1 LLFDDNSDIISGCDR
16 RLPQMKL
23 KIKKEEIL
31 KGLQRIQGVVEK
43 KNTMPI
49 LSNMLLTAEGGSVEI
64 IATDLEIGLRGRYA
78 AEVEK
83 PGSVTVSAKKMYEIV
98 RELPTEEV
106 QIKVEDGNWVK
117 IISGQSQFKL
127 VGLPKDEFPSLP
139 DVAEEGMIVID
150 GTMLRNM
157 IKKTLYSVGENDAR
171 YVLNGLFLH
180 MTQVK
185 GGLNIR
191 MVGTDGHR
199 LSMIDRII
207 DANHK
212 EESIIIPKK
221 AMMELR
227 RLLEE
232 DSPNTELRLGF
243 SKNHA
248 LFKRDGLVMVSKLI
262 DGNYPN
268 YLQVVPAKS
277 TKKVTISKE
286 VIAHAVKRVSI
297 LSKEKTNAVKL
308 QLERNRIILST
319 NNPEIGEA
327 SEELAVDYAGEGI
340 SIGFN
345 SRYLMDVLMAM
356 DREHIAIELN
366 DPLSPCLIT
375 EEGDEHYK
383 CVVMPMR
390 V

>member
-1 LLFDDNSDIISGCDR
+1 
-16 RLPQMKL
+16 
-23 KIKKEEIL
+23 
-31 KGLQRIQGVVEK
+31 
-43 KNTMPI
+43 
-49 LSNMLLTAEGGSVEI
+49 
-64 IATDLEIGLRGRYA
+64 
-78 AEVEK
+78 
-83 PGSVTVSAKKMYEIV
+83 
-98 RELPTEEV
+98 
-106 QIKVEDGNWVK
+106 
-117 IISGQSQFKL
+117 
-127 VGLPKDEFPSLP
+127 
-139 DVAEEGMIVID
+139 MIVIEGD
-150 GTMLRNM
+150 ILRDM
-157 IKKTLYSVGENDAR
+157 IKKTLYSVGDNDAR
-171 YVLNGLFLH
+171 YVLNGLYVH

-199 LSMIDRII
+199 LSMIDRVV
-207 DANHK
+207 DAKHK

-221 AMMELR
+221 AMLELR

-232 DSPNTELRLGF
+232 DAPKAELRLGF

-277 TKKVTISKE
+277 TKKVMVSKDQFS
-286 VIAHAVKRVSI
+286 HAVKRVSI

-308 QLERNRIILST
+308 QLEKDQIVLST
-319 NNPEIGEA
+319 NNPEVGEA
-327 SEELAVDYAGEGI
+327 SEELAVDYKGEGI
-340 SIGFN
+340 AIGFN
-345 SRYLMDVLMAM
+345 SRYLMDVLSAI
-356 DREHIAIELN
+356 DRQTIALEFS
-366 DPLSPCLIT
+366 DALSPCLIT

>member
-1 LLFDDNSDIISGCDR
+1 
-16 RLPQMKL
+16 MKL
-23 KIKKEEIL
+23 TIKKEEIL

-49 LSNMLLTAEGGSVEI
+49 LSNMLLIAEGSSIEI

-83 PGSVTVSAKKMYEIV
+83 PGAVTVSAKKMYEIV
-98 RELPTEEV
+98 RELPAEDL

-117 IISGQSQFKL
+117 IISGRSQFKL
-127 VGLPKDEFPSLP
+127 VGLPKDEYPSLP
-139 DVAEEGMIVID
+139 DVAEEGMIAID
-150 GTMLRNM
+150 GEVLRDM

-171 YVLNGLFLH
+171 YVLNGLFVH
-180 MTQVK
+180 MSQVK

-199 LSMIDRII
+199 LSMIDRVI
-207 DANHK
+207 DAKHK
-212 EESIIIPKK
+212 EESLIIPKK
-221 AMMELR
+221 AMLELR
-227 RLLEE
+227 RILEE
-232 DSPNTELRLGF
+232 DSPKGELRLGF

-277 TKKVTISKE
+277 TKKVTIAKD
-286 VIAHAVKRVSI
+286 VFTHAVKRVSI
-297 LSKEKTNAVKL
+297 LSKEKTNAVKM
-308 QLERNRIILST
+308 QLEEGRLILST
-319 NNPEIGEA
+319 NNPEVGEA
-327 SEELAVDYAGEGI
+327 SEELAVDYKGDGVA
-340 SIGFN
+340 IGFN
-345 SRYLMDVLMAM
+345 SRYLMDVLSAM
-356 DREHIAIELN
+356 DRQTIALELN
-366 DPLSPCLIT
+366 DALSPCLIT

>member
-1 LLFDDNSDIISGCDR
+1 
-16 RLPQMKL
+16 MKL
-23 KIKKEEIL
+23 KIKKDEIL

-49 LSNMLLTAEGGSVEI
+49 LSNMLLIADDSGVEI
-64 IATDLEIGLRGRYA
+64 VATDLEIGLRGRYA

-83 PGSVTVSAKKMYEIV
+83 PGAVTVSAKKMYEIV
-98 RELPTEEV
+98 RELPADDI
-106 QIKVEDGNWVK
+106 QIKVEENNWVK
-117 IISGQSQFKL
+117 IQSGHSQFKL
-127 VGLPKDEFPSLP
+127 VGLPRDEYPALP
-139 DVAEEGMIVID
+139 DVAEEGMIVIEGD
-150 GTMLRNM
+150 TLRDM
-157 IKKTLYSVGENDAR
+157 IKKTLYAVGENDAR
-171 YVLNGLFLH
+171 YVLNGLFVH
-180 MTQVK
+180 MTQTK

-199 LSMIDRII
+199 LSMIDRVV
-207 DANHK
+207 DAKHK
-212 EESIIIPKK
+212 EESLIIPKK
-221 AMMELR
+221 AMVELR

-232 DSPNTELRLGF
+232 DAPKAELRLGF

-277 TKKVTISKE
+277 TKKVTVAKD
-286 VIAHAVKRVSI
+286 VFTHAVRRVSI

-308 QLERNRIILST
+308 QLEKDRLILST
-319 NNPEIGEA
+319 NNPEVGEA
-327 SEELAVDYAGEGI
+327 NEELSVDYKGEAI
-340 SIGFN
+340 AIGFN
-345 SRYLMDVLMAM
+345 SRYIMDVLTAM
-356 DREHIAIELN
+356 DRETISLELS
-366 DPLSPCLIT
+366 DALSPCLIS

>member
-1 LLFDDNSDIISGCDR
+1 
-16 RLPQMKL
+16 MKL

-49 LSNMLLTAEGGSVEI
+49 LSNMLLIADDRGVEI

-78 AEVEK
+78 AEVDK
-83 PGSVTVSAKKMYEIV
+83 PGAVTVSAKKMYEIV
-98 RELPTEEV
+98 RELPADDIQINVEEN
-106 QIKVEDGNWVK
+106 NWVRLQT
-117 IISGQSQFKL
+117 GRSQFKL
-127 VGLPKDEFPSLP
+127 VGLPRDEYPALP
-139 DVAEEGMIVID
+139 DVAEEGMIVIEGD
-150 GTMLRNM
+150 MLRDM
-157 IKKTLYSVGENDAR
+157 IKKTLYAVGENDAR
-171 YVLNGLFLH
+171 YVLNGLFVH
-180 MTQVK
+180 MSQTK
-185 GGLNIR
+185 SGLNIR

-199 LSMIDRII
+199 LSMIDRVV
-207 DANHK
+207 DAKHK

-221 AMMELR
+221 AMVELR

-232 DSPNTELRLGF
+232 DAPKAELRLGF

-277 TKKVTISKE
+277 TKKVSVSKD
-286 VIAHAVKRVSI
+286 VFMHAVKRVSI

-308 QLERNRIILST
+308 QLEPGRLVLST
-319 NNPEIGEA
+319 NNPEVGEA
-327 SEELAVDYAGEGI
+327 NEELAVDYKGEAI
-340 SIGFN
+340 TIGFN
-345 SRYLMDVLMAM
+345 SRYLMDVLTAM
-356 DREHIAIELN
+356 DRETISLELS
-366 DPLSPCLIT
+366 DALSPCLIT
-375 EEGDEHYK
+375 EEGDENYK

>member
-1 LLFDDNSDIISGCDR
+1 
-16 RLPQMKL
+16 MKL

-31 KGLQRIQGVVEK
+31 KGLQRIQGIVEK

-49 LSNMLLTAEGGSVEI
+49 LSNMLLTADGASIEI

-78 AEVEK
+78 AEVET
-83 PGSVTVSAKKMYEIV
+83 PGSVTVSAKKMFEIV
-98 RELPTEEV
+98 RELPAEDIQV
-106 QIKVEDGNWVK
+106 NVEDGNWVK
-117 IISGQSQFKL
+117 IMSGRSQFRL
-127 VGLPKDEFPSLP
+127 VGLPRDEYPALP
-139 DVAEEGMIVID
+139 DIAEEGMIAID
-150 GTMLRNM
+150 GDTLRDM
-157 IKKTLYSVGENDAR
+157 IKKTLYAVGENDAR
-171 YVLNGLFLH
+171 YVLNGLFVH

-199 LSMIDRII
+199 LSMIDRVI
-207 DANHK
+207 DAKHK
-212 EESIIIPKK
+212 EESVIIPRK
-221 AMMELR
+221 AMLELR

-232 DSPNTELRLGF
+232 DAPKTELRLGF

-277 TKKVTISKE
+277 TKKVTVSKD
-286 VIAHAVKRVSI
+286 VFTHAVKRVSI
-297 LSKEKTNAVKL
+297 LSKEKTNAVKM
-308 QLERNRIILST
+308 QLEKDRLVLST
-319 NNPEIGEA
+319 NNPEVGEA
-327 SEELAVDYAGEGI
+327 SEELAVDYKGEGI
-340 SIGFN
+340 AIGFN

-356 DREHIAIELN
+356 DRATIALELN
-366 DPLSPCLIT
+366 DALSPCLIT
-375 EEGDEHYK
+375 EEGNEHYK

>member
-1 LLFDDNSDIISGCDR
+1 
-16 RLPQMKL
+16 MKL

-49 LSNMLLTAEGGSVEI
+49 LSNMLLTADDNGIEI
-64 IATDLEIGLRGRYA
+64 VATDLEIGLRGRYT

-98 RELPTEEV
+98 RELPADDI
-106 QIKVEDGNWVK
+106 QIKVEDGSWVK
-117 IISGQSQFKL
+117 IQSGHSQFKL
-127 VGLPKDEFPSLP
+127 VALPKEEFPALP
-139 DVAEEGMIVID
+139 DVAEEGMIAIE
-150 GTMLRNM
+150 GETLREM

-171 YVLNGLFLH
+171 YVLNGLFVQ
-180 MTQVK
+180 MNQGK
-185 GGLNIR
+185 NGLNIR

-199 LSMIDRII
+199 LSMIDRVI
-207 DANHK
+207 DAKHK
-212 EESIIIPKK
+212 EESMIIPKK

-232 DSPNTELRLGF
+232 DSSKAELRIGF

-277 TKKVTISKE
+277 TKKVAVSKDLFS
-286 VIAHAVKRVSI
+286 HAVKRVSI

-308 QLERNRIILST
+308 QLEKDTIVLST
-319 NNPEIGEA
+319 NNPEVGEA
-327 SEELAVDYAGEGI
+327 SEELAVDYKGESI
-340 SIGFN
+340 TIGFN
-345 SRYLMDVLMAM
+345 SRYLMDVLSAI
-356 DREHIAIELN
+356 DRSNIALELN
-366 DPLSPCLIT
+366 DSLSPCLIT

>member
-1 LLFDDNSDIISGCDR
+1 
-16 RLPQMKL
+16 MKL
-23 KIKKEEIL
+23 NIKKEEIL

-49 LSNMLLTAEGGSVEI
+49 LSNMLLTAESGSIEI

-98 RELPTEEV
+98 RELPLDDV

-117 IISGQSQFKL
+117 ITSGQSQFKL

-150 GTMLRNM
+150 GSTLRSM

-171 YVLNGLFLH
+171 YVLNGLFVH
-180 MTQVK
+180 MTQAK

-207 DANHK
+207 DAKHK

-232 DSPNTELRLGF
+232 DSTDTELRLGF

-277 TKKVTISKE
+277 GKKVKISKE

-308 QLERNRIILST
+308 QLEKNKIILST

-327 SEELAVDYAGEGI
+327 SEELPVDYAGEGI

-345 SRYLMDVLMAM
+345 SRYLMDVLTAM
-356 DREHIAIELN
+356 DQEHIAIELN

>member
-1 LLFDDNSDIISGCDR
+1 MTRILITSFLVVTGGF
-16 RLPQMKL
+16 LMKL
-23 KIKKEEIL
+23 TIKKEEIL

-49 LSNMLLTAEGGSVEI
+49 LSNMLFTAEGNSVEI
-64 IATDLEIGLRGRYA
+64 VATDLEIGLRGQYA
-78 AEVEK
+78 AEVSK
-83 PGSVTVSAKKMYEIV
+83 AGAVTVSAKKMYEIV
-98 RELPTEEV
+98 RELPAEDI
-106 QIKVEDGNWVK
+106 QIKVEDNNWVK
-117 IISGQSQFKL
+117 IVSGHSQFKL
-127 VGLPKDEFPSLP
+127 VGMPKDEYPSLP
-139 DVAEEGMIVID
+139 DVAEEGMIAIEGD
-150 GTMLRNM
+150 TLRDM
-157 IKKTLYSVGENDAR
+157 IKKTLYAVGENDAR
-171 YVLNGLFLH
+171 YVLNGLFVH
-180 MTQVK
+180 MTQTK

-199 LSMIDRII
+199 LSMIDRVI
-207 DANHK
+207 DAKHK

-221 AMMELR
+221 AMLELR

-232 DSPNTELRLGF
+232 DAPKTELRIGF

-277 TKKVTISKE
+277 TKKVSVPKE
-286 VIAHAVKRVSI
+286 EFSHAVKRVSI

-308 QLERNRIILST
+308 QLEKGLLVLST
-319 NNPEIGEA
+319 NNPDVGEA
-327 SEELAVDYAGEGI
+327 SEELTVDYKGEGI
-340 SIGFN
+340 TIGFN
-345 SRYLMDVLMAM
+345 SRYLMDVLAAM
-356 DREHIAIELN
+356 DRQTITLELN
-366 DPLSPCLIT
+366 DALSPCLIS
-375 EEGDEHYK
+375 EEGDELYK

>member
-1 LLFDDNSDIISGCDR
+1 MQQEASL
-16 RLPQMKL
+16 MKL

-49 LSNMLLTAEGGSVEI
+49 LSNMLLSADGNGVEI
-64 IATDLEIGLRGRYA
+64 VATDLEIGLRGRYA
-78 AEVEK
+78 ADVEK
-83 PGSVTVSAKKMYEIV
+83 TGAVTVSAKKMYEIV
-98 RELPTEEV
+98 RELPDEDI

-117 IISGQSQFKL
+117 IKSGHSQFKL
-127 VGLPKDEFPSLP
+127 VALPKDEYPALP
-139 DVAEEGMIVID
+139 DVAEEGMIAIE
-150 GTMLRNM
+150 GETLREM
-157 IKKTLYSVGENDAR
+157 IKKTLYAVGENDAR
-171 YVLNGLFLH
+171 YVLNGLFVH
-180 MTQVK
+180 MTQAK
-185 GGLNIR
+185 NGLNIR

-199 LSMIDRII
+199 LSMIDRVV
-207 DANHK
+207 DAKHK
-212 EESIIIPKK
+212 EESMIIPKK

-232 DSPNTELRLGF
+232 DSPQAELRLGF

-277 TKKVTISKE
+277 TKKVVVEKDMLT
-286 VIAHAVKRVSI
+286 HAVKRVSI

-308 QLERNRIILST
+308 QLEKDTLILST
-319 NNPEIGEA
+319 NNPEVGEA
-327 SEELAVDYAGEGI
+327 SEELSIDYKDEGI
-340 SIGFN
+340 TIGFN

-356 DREHIAIELN
+356 DRQNITLELN
-366 DPLSPCLIT
+366 DPLSPCLIK
-375 EEGDEHYK
+375 EEGDENYK

>member
-1 LLFDDNSDIISGCDR
+1 
-16 RLPQMKL
+16 MKL

-64 IATDLEIGLRGRYA
+64 IATDLEIGLRGRYVA
-78 AEVEK
+78 DVEK
-83 PGSVTVSAKKMYEIV
+83 PGSVTVSAKKVYEIV
-98 RELPTEEV
+98 RELPADDV
-106 QIKVEDGNWVK
+106 QIKVEEGNWVK
-117 IISGQSQFKL
+117 ILSGHSQFKL
-127 VGLPKDEFPSLP
+127 VGLPKDEYPALP
-139 DVAEEGMIVID
+139 DVAEEGMISID
-150 GTMLRNM
+150 GDMLRDM
-157 IKKTLYSVGENDAR
+157 IRKTLYSVGENDAR
-171 YVLNGLFLH
+171 YVLNGLFMH
-180 MTQVK
+180 MTQAK

-199 LSMIDRII
+199 LSMIDRVV
-207 DANHK
+207 DAKHK

-232 DSPNTELRLGF
+232 DAPKTELRLGF

-277 TKKVTISKE
+277 SKKVTVSKE
-286 VIAHAVKRVSI
+286 VMTHAVKRVSI

-308 QLERNRIILST
+308 QLEKERIILST

-340 SIGFN
+340 AIGFN
-345 SRYLMDVLMAM
+345 SRYLMDVLMSM

-375 EEGDEHYK
+375 EDGDEHYK

>member
-1 LLFDDNSDIISGCDR
+1 
-16 RLPQMKL
+16 MKL
-23 KIKKEEIL
+23 KIKKDEIL
-31 KGLQRIQGVVEK
+31 KGLQRIQGVVDK

-49 LSNMLLTAEGGSVEI
+49 LSNMLLVADGKGIEI

-78 AEVEK
+78 ADVEK
-83 PGSVTVSAKKMYEIV
+83 PGAVTVSAKKMFEIV
-98 RELPTEEV
+98 RELPEEDI
-106 QIKVEDGNWVK
+106 QIRVEEGNWVK
-117 IISGQSQFKL
+117 IVSGHSQFKL
-127 VGLPKDEFPSLP
+127 VGLPKEEYPSMP
-139 DVAEEGMIVID
+139 DVAEEGMITMD
-150 GTMLRNM
+150 GETLRDM
-157 IKKTLYSVGENDAR
+157 IKKTLYAAGENDAR
-171 YVLNGLFLH
+171 YVLNGLYVHLSPA
-180 MTQVK
+180 K

-199 LSMIDRII
+199 LSMIDRVV
-207 DANHK
+207 DAKHK
-212 EESIIIPKK
+212 EESVIVPKK
-221 AMMELR
+221 AMIEIR

-232 DSPNTELRLGF
+232 DSSQEGFQMGF

-268 YLQVVPAKS
+268 YQQVLPTQN
-277 TKKVTISKE
+277 TKKVAISKN
-286 VIAHAVKRVSI
+286 IFTHAVKRVSI

-308 QLERNRIILST
+308 QLEKNTLLLST
-319 NNPEIGEA
+319 NNPEVGEA
-327 SEELAVDYAGEGI
+327 NEELSIDYTGESI

-356 DREHIAIELN
+356 DRDTITLELN
-366 DPLSPCLIT
+366 DSLSPCLVK
-375 EEGDEHYK
+375 EEGNDAYK

>member
-1 LLFDDNSDIISGCDR
+1 
-16 RLPQMKL
+16 MKL
-23 KIKKEEIL
+23 KIKKDEIL
-31 KGLQRIQGVVEK
+31 KGLQRIQGVVDK

-49 LSNMLLTAEGGSVEI
+49 LSNMLLVADGKGVEI

-78 AEVEK
+78 ADVEK
-83 PGSVTVSAKKMYEIV
+83 PGAVTVSAKKMFEIV
-98 RELPTEEV
+98 RELPEEDV
-106 QIKVEDGNWVK
+106 QIRVEEGNWVK
-117 IISGQSQFKL
+117 IVSGHSQFKL
-127 VGLPKDEFPSLP
+127 VGLPKEEYPSMP
-139 DVAEEGMIVID
+139 DVAEEGMITMD
-150 GTMLRNM
+150 GETLRDM
-157 IKKTLYSVGENDAR
+157 IKKTLYAAGENDAR
-171 YVLNGLFLH
+171 YVLNGLYVHLSP
-180 MTQVK
+180 TK

-199 LSMIDRII
+199 LSMIDRIVE
-207 DANHK
+207 AKHK
-212 EESIIIPKK
+212 EESVIVPKK

-232 DSPNTELRLGF
+232 DSSQDGFQIGF

-268 YLQVVPAKS
+268 YQQVLPTQN
-277 TKKVTISKE
+277 TKKVAVSKD
-286 VIAHAVKRVSI
+286 IFTHAVKRVSI

-308 QLERNRIILST
+308 QLEKNTLLLST
-319 NNPEIGEA
+319 NNPEVGEA
-327 SEELAVDYAGEGI
+327 NEELSIDYTGESI

-356 DREHIAIELN
+356 DRDTITLELN
-366 DPLSPCLIT
+366 DSLSPCLVK
-375 EEGDEHYK
+375 EEGNDAYK